1 MLARA
6 GLVRGSCVPPAK
18 LRELRLIARQRQKLV
33 GLAASEKNRLHKV
46 LTDGGIRLGVVVSD
60 IHGQSARAMIKAL
73 IQGAA
78 PHEVLPL
85 ASRRLKAS
93 REELLDALAKGISPT
108 AIASSSMN

>member
-1 MLARA
+1 
-6 GLVRGSCVPPAK
+6 
-18 LRELRLIARQRQKLV
+18 
-33 GLAASEKNRLHKV
+33 V

-60 IHGQSARAMIKAL
+60 VHGQSARAMIKAL

-93 REELLDALAKGISPT
+93 REELFEGS
-108 AIASSSMN
+108 